1 MVLLGTFAVLAVVGF
16 SINTL
21 TLFALVLAIG
31 LLVDD
36 AIVVVENVER
46 LMDENPDM
54 SPRDATVQSMQEIQV
69 ALVAIAL
76 VVAAVE
82 LVWPGRDKRPKE
94 PTRSPFAAFV
104 VLLARQWGA
113 AARFL
118 LFALAAATALPA
130 YVALGGAA
138 GAGVALAGGW
148 ALGEELDAL
157 PLRAFRLVM
166 AGIVLLAGLLIGLG
180 VRGII

>member
-1 MVLLGTFAVLAVVGF
+1 MFPLPDSHDFYGHARTSSMCSVLA
-16 SINTL
+16 
-21 TLFALVLAIG
+21 LA
-31 LLVDD
+31 
-36 AIVVVENVER
+36 
-46 LMDENPDM
+46 
-54 SPRDATVQSMQEIQV
+54 
-69 ALVAIAL
+69 
-76 VVAAVE
+76 
-82 LVWPGRDKRPKE
+82 
-94 PTRSPFAAFV
+94 
-104 VLLARQWGA
+104 
-113 AARFL
+113 L

-157 PLRAFRLVM
+157 PLRAFRLVV

>member
-1 MVLLGTFAVLAVVGF
+1 MSSFLFGFAAALLLTIGARDQLLVARLAGPLGA
-16 SINTL
+16 IIL
-21 TLFALVLAIG
+21 QAALVAAVFTAGLMALAG
-31 LLVDD
+31 D
-36 AIVVVENVER
+36 AIAQM
-46 LMDENPDM
+46 LPDAARRM
-54 SPRDATVQSMQEIQV
+54 
-69 ALVAIAL
+69 LVAIAL

-104 VLLARQWGA
+104 VLLARQWGD

-138 GAGVALAGGW
+138 GAGVALVGGW
-148 ALGEELDAL
+148 ALGEELEAL

>member
-1 MVLLGTFAVLAVVGF
+1 MSSFLFGFAAALLLTIGARDQLLVARLAGPLGA
-16 SINTL
+16 IIL
-21 TLFALVLAIG
+21 LAALVAAALTAG
-31 LLVDD
+31 LMARAGD
-36 AIVVVENVER
+36 AIAQM
-46 LMDENPDM
+46 LPDAARRM
-54 SPRDATVQSMQEIQV
+54 
-69 ALVAIAL
+69 LVAIAL
-76 VVAAVE
+76 GVAAVE

-94 PTRSPFAAFV
+94 PTRSPFAACV
-104 VLLARQWGA
+104 ALLARQWGD

-157 PLRAFRLVM
+157 PLRAFRRVM
-166 AGIVLLAGLLIGLG
+166 AGIVLLAGLLLGLG
-180 VRGII
+180 VSGIV